1 MLTWIWA
8 RKYNLVRASRPLV
21 KSEKIYQALF
31 ECAPDATLVVDREG
45 TIVHANI
52 RLQQLVGCDQNELQG
67 SPYCSFFSSTGTLQQ
82 ELEKLF
88 GKSCEMTPVNVVGVM
103 AVNKS
108 GVGIP
113 LEASL
118 IPVKTNA
125 GESSMV
131 AITFRTADR
140 MQKTEAELLKKNQLL
155 QLAESII
162 MMGHWQWDLRT
173 NNVLWSD
180 NLYEIFGHER
190 GGNITYD
197 IYFNYIHPDDREY
210 IGAMV
215 TTFIDERKF
224 ENVYHRILLADG
236 SVKNILLMGLV
247 ITNEQ
252 NEVVEMVGTCQDVTE
267 QKMAEKKFRG
277 LLESAPD
284 AMIIVEEG
292 GLIQLVNAQAEN
304 VFGYKKEELIG
315 QQVEVLIPERFRHE
329 HDKNRSGFFLDSK
342 TRPMGAGLELLG
354 LRKDGSEFP
363 IEISLSPLEIEEGKL
378 VSAAIR
384 DITDRKRAEKELEA
398 YNQQLQFKNKE
409 LEQFAFIASH
419 DLQEPLSTVISLS
432 SMLDRRHGEQL
443 SADGKKN
450 LLYIQQATSRMS
462 ELVRGL
468 LDYSRIGRNRT
479 LQNVDCNILL
489 KEIKEDLANR
499 IEQTHAE
506 IQLGKLPTLTGY
518 QTEMRLLFQNLIS
531 NALKFRKEGDMPQ
544 IKISASKKQGEWLF
558 SIQDNGIGIADEH
571 KEKIFIIFQRLHSR
585 KRFNGTGIGLAH
597 CHKIVD
603 LHGGRIWVDSKP
615 GDGSV
620 FYFTIPAKKHG

>member
-1 MLTWIWA
+1 
-8 RKYNLVRASRPLV
+8 V
-21 KSEKIYQALF
+21 KSENIYQALF

-45 TIVHANI
+45 TIVHANT
-52 RLQQLVGCDQNELQG
+52 RLQKLVECDQNELLG
-67 SPYCSFFSSTGTLQQ
+67 SSYCSFFSSTGTLQK

-88 GKSCEMTPVNVVGVM
+88 GKSCEMNPVKVVGVM

-108 GVGIP
+108 EVGTS

-118 IPVKTNA
+118 VPVKMDA

-140 MQKTEAELLKKNQLL
+140 MQKTEAELLRKNQLL

-173 NNVLWSD
+173 NNVLWSN
-180 NLYEIFGHER
+180 NLYEIFGQEK
-190 GGNITYD
+190 GSSITYD
-197 IYFNYIHPDDREY
+197 IYFNYVHPEDMEY
-210 IGAMV
+210 VSGLVKKSIK
-215 TTFIDERKF
+215 EKKF
-224 ENVYHRILLADG
+224 HDFFHRILLADG
-236 SVKNILLMGLV
+236 RVKNIHLMGLV
-247 ITNEQ
+247 ITNDQ
-252 NEVVEMVGTCQDVTE
+252 DEVVEMVGACQDVTE
-267 QKMAEKKFRG
+267 QKMAEKKFKG

-329 HDKNRSGFFLDSK
+329 HDKNRSGFFASPN
-342 TRPMGAGLELLG
+342 TRSMGAGLELLG

-432 SMLDRRHGEQL
+432 SILDRRQGEQL

-506 IQLGKLPTLTGY
+506 IQLGKLPTLIGY